1 MSLADLFRK
10 KSTSSNNA
18 KSRLQ
23 LALVSDR
30 TGCSPEI
37 LEKIKNDIIDVISK
51 YVEIDRANLD
61 INIMQTK
68 SESGEG
74 NVPALYANIPIKELK
89 RHEK

>member
-1 MSLADLFRK
+1 MSIIDLFKRK
-10 KSTSSNNA
+10 PTSSNTA

-51 YVEIDRANLD
+51 YVEIDKEGLD
-61 INIMQTK
+61 IDITQTK
-68 SESGEG
+68 SDSGDV

-89 RHEK
+89 ARH